1 MTPSRIELMRKRR
14 RLGERKGVS
23 ESIILVNLF
32 WCLFW
37 SWTYKIDTFWDRQA
51 TKSPQFFGWLKTASS
66 NQISIDWFVVRSN
79 PPFGD
84 KRLVTVLPPL
94 SRQHMIWWSWQRE
107 VLFVSMFCD
116 LVCYKCQCFT
126 SLLCISALFPLRLF
140 ACIRSR
146 DWLLLPPISMTH
158 HGANYRARLKGGPQV
173 AWILQASS
181 GWSGKQEQEQSSINL
196 RTAI

>member
-51 TKSPQFFGWLKTASS
+51 SESPQFFGWLKTASS

-79 PPFGD
+79 PPFGGQ
-84 KRLVTVLPPL
+84 KISNGFAASVC
-94 SRQHMIWWSWQRE
+94 RQHMIWCSWQRE

-116 LVCYKCQCFT
+116 LVCDKCQCFT
-126 SLLCISALFPLRLF
+126 YIPSVHFCSLSSKIICMHSITRLTDSF
-140 ACIRSR
+140 F
-146 DWLLLPPISMTH
+146 PPISMTH
-158 HGANYRARLKGGPQV
+158 HRANYRGG
-173 AWILQASS
+173 
-181 GWSGKQEQEQSSINL
+181 L
-196 RTAI
+196 RFCSQI